1 MDVTRTSPGLCVLQ
15 KHAEDL
21 QADNDKKEGRTKANR
36 QVEESDR
43 KRRDWRI
50 GLEAAETST
59 AVWPTIPFRFFTET
73 EATARRL
80 RRRAMKPNLSW
91 TPVETL
97 TRRLERERAE
107 LRFESVQLVIPFVC

>member
-1 MDVTRTSPGLCVLQ
+1 MDVPSTIRPRVALGRCVLQ
-15 KHAEDL
+15 KDAEDL
-21 QADNDKKEGRTKANR
+21 QADNDKKEGRTKVNR

-50 GLEAAETST
+50 GPEAAETST

-80 RRRAMKPNLSW
+80 RRRAMKPNLSR
-91 TPVETL
+91 TPVETSRGGSNGNGRGCVL
-97 TRRLERERAE
+97 NL
-107 LRFESVQLVIPFVC
+107 FS